1 MRDSARAREAA
12 IAAAIR
18 KVFIAHLQS
27 GSTVARERDQ
37 PVRDQPTWALVV
49 FSVGSGGSSGAGFG
63 SGHTM
68 SVAGQ
73 PAITSPSPP
82 GGATDG
88 EPPAARNRHSNRTE
102 GFSADCMAAS
112 PSAVDEEAG

>member
-37 PVRDQPTWALVV
+37 PVRDQPTWAFVV

-63 SGHTM
+63 SGHKM

-73 PAITSPSPP
+73 QAITSPSPP
-82 GGATDG
+82 GGAMDG
-88 EPPAARNRHSNRTE
+88 GSPAARSRQTGRGPWRE
-102 GFSADCMAAS
+102 RGCMY
-112 PSAVDEEAG
+112 V